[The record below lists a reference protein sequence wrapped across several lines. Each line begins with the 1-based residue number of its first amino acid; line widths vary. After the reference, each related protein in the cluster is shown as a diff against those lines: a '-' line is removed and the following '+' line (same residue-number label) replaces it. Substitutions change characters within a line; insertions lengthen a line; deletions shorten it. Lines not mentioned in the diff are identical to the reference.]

1 MELIAMQ
8 MVVPHVEVSDRNSL
22 KLHKTTKDEKSTMT
36 YNDLMAFVGMDYAV
50 AAQSLPYTSWDFKQN
65 VKNRKCFW

>member
-22 KLHKTTKDEKSTMT
+22 KLHKTITDEKSTMT

-50 AAQSLPYTSWDFKQN
+50 AA
-65 VKNRKCFW
+65 

>member
-22 KLHKTTKDEKSTMT
+22 KLHKTITDKKSTMT
-36 YNDLMAFVGMDYAV
+36 FDSLMEFVGMDYAV
-50 AAQSLPYTSWDFKQN
+50 AA
-65 VKNRKCFW
+65 

>member
-8 MVVPHVEVSDRNSL
+8 MVIPHVEVSDRNSL

-50 AAQSLPYTSWDFKQN
+50 AA
-65 VKNRKCFW
+65 

>member
-1 MELIAMQ
+1 MVIQDIYRILCKQFGDAMELIAMQ

-22 KLHKTTKDEKSTMT
+22 KLHKTITDEKSTMT

-50 AAQSLPYTSWDFKQN
+50 AA
-65 VKNRKCFW
+65 